1 MTNFSHIDEKD
12 LVTRLCDGDEQAFSC
27 LYLRYA
33 NLVFNRIKRL
43 VHDHAASEEL
53 TQDVFFQI
61 WMKHDRIDST
71 LPFKAILMQTAKG
84 IAINFYKKAI
94 RETQYREKLI
104 ASGSALHNA
113 VEEEIFF
120 KETSKILEVA
130 IAKLPPQR
138 QRVFTLCKIEGKRY
152 EDVASE
158 LGVSVGTIKDHMA
171 KAMRFLK
178 QEIALKSGKSSLCA
192 TLIAFILE

>member
-12 LVTRLCDGDEQAFSC
+12 LVTRLCDGDEAAFSS

-33 NLVFNRIKRL
+33 NLVFSRIKRL

-61 WMKHDRIDST
+61 WTKRDRIDPT
-71 LPFKAILMQTAKG
+71 LSFKAILMQTAKG

-94 RETQYREKLI
+94 REKEYRQQLI
-104 ASGSALHNA
+104 SSGSAFHNE
-113 VEEEIFF
+113 VEDDIYF
-120 KETSKILEVA
+120 KETSHMIEGA

-138 QRVFTLCKIEGKRY
+138 QRVFRLCKIEGKQY
-152 EDVASE
+152 DEVASE

-178 QEIALKSGKSSLCA
+178 QEVVLKGENSFLGALFIALVLN
-192 TLIAFILE
+192 